1 MRKLALIII
10 ILSSCTIQNKDKDN
24 VSTQKL
30 NFSTNMKL
38 EDFRLQL
45 ENYAKNSS
53 YPNIDE

>member
-1 MRKLALIII
+1 MRKLVLIII
-10 ILSSCTIQNKDKDN
+10 ILSSCTIQNKDN